1 MLKLTNIVKV
11 YQSGDTKVEAL
22 RGVSLEFRQNEFV
35 SILGPS
41 GCGKTTLL
49 NIIGGL
55 DRYTSGDLSV
65 NGRSTKNFT
74 DRDYDEYRNRS
85 VGFVFQ
91 NYNLISHQTVLA
103 NVELALTLSGVSK
116 SERRRRAIDALT
128 QVGLADQLKKK
139 PNQLSGGQM
148 QRVAIARALVND
160 PEILLADEP
169 TGALD
174 SETSVSVLE
183 ILKEISKDRLIIMV
197 THNSEL
203 AEKYSTRIIKLLD
216 GNVTDDS
223 NPYSSDLL
231 VEKSTPK
238 KQMKTKRARKAKR
251 KNAMSFFT
259 ALSLSFNN
267 LLTKKARTLLTS
279 FAGSIGI
286 IGIALILSISN
297 GFQTYIDSVQEAT
310 LSSYPIII
318 EAETMDM
325 GAMMTS
331 IMGAR
336 QKDISHDLDAVYS
349 SSVTYELSNALNT
362 DATTKNNLH
371 AFNKFLETDTELD
384 ELLSAIQYTY
394 DIDYNIYTKDE
405 DNNIIKSDISAL
417 MDSLMSTG
425 PSGSSEDMSGQ
436 SGTQGSNSGSISSM
450 FNMSRYTDYSTIK
463 IWEEILPGEGD
474 ALVNDL
480 LYEQYDLVYGKW
492 PESYDE
498 LVLIVDRN
506 NEISDL
512 ILYGLGLKSID
523 EMREV
528 MIASAKGEKIDIKQ
542 EKWSYSEICDKTFSF
557 IPSWEFYQYDSTSKT
572 YKDVSGSSTG
582 LSLLY
587 ENGIDLKITGIIRQN
602 PDASA
607 SMMTGAIGY
616 TSALTDYIIDLSESS
631 ELIKAQLENPET
643 DVLTGLPFLS
653 DEEEVSDSEKATL
666 VTEYFSSLENARK
679 AAIYTEIMS
688 VPSPEY
694 IEQVTEQQM
703 ASMTREYVET
713 VMAQM
718 YAEEMGV
725 DLETVTGYIS
735 EMDDETLFTSVREMM
750 AQRVQEEYAA
760 EVQQRLGSQTTDELS
775 YAFDA
780 TISELPESELAK
792 LFDKYMP
799 SSVSESTYEDN
810 LKALGYVDRQS
821 PKRISLFTA
830 TFEAKD
836 RIADIITEYNNSVE
850 EEDKIVYTDYV
861 ALLMSSVTTIINA
874 ISYVLIAF
882 VAISLVVSSIMI
894 GIITYISVLERT
906 KEIGILRSIGAS
918 KKDISRVFNA
928 ETLVV
933 GFASGFL
940 GIGITLLL
948 IIPINAIIQTLT
960 GISSLSAILP
970 LTAGGVLI
978 IISMLLTF
986 IAGLIPSRIA
996 AKKDP
1001 VEALRTE

>member
-1 MLKLTNIVKV
+1 
-11 YQSGDTKVEAL
+11 
-22 RGVSLEFRQNEFV
+22 
-35 SILGPS
+35 
-41 GCGKTTLL
+41 
-49 NIIGGL
+49 
-55 DRYTSGDLSV
+55 
-65 NGRSTKNFT
+65 
-74 DRDYDEYRNRS
+74 
-85 VGFVFQ
+85 
-91 NYNLISHQTVLA
+91 
-103 NVELALTLSGVSK
+103 
-116 SERRRRAIDALT
+116 
-128 QVGLADQLKKK
+128 
-139 PNQLSGGQM
+139 
-148 QRVAIARALVND
+148 
-160 PEILLADEP
+160 
-169 TGALD
+169 
-174 SETSVSVLE
+174 
-183 ILKEISKDRLIIMV
+183 
-197 THNSEL
+197 
-203 AEKYSTRIIKLLD
+203 
-216 GNVTDDS
+216 
-223 NPYSSDLL
+223 
-231 VEKSTPK
+231 
-238 KQMKTKRARKAKR
+238 
-251 KNAMSFFT
+251 
-259 ALSLSFNN
+259 
-267 LLTKKARTLLTS
+267 
-279 FAGSIGI
+279 
-286 IGIALILSISN
+286 
-297 GFQTYIDSVQEAT
+297 
-310 LSSYPIII
+310 
-318 EAETMDM
+318 
-325 GAMMTS
+325 
-331 IMGAR
+331 
-336 QKDISHDLDAVYS
+336 
-349 SSVTYELSNALNT
+349 
-362 DATTKNNLH
+362 
-371 AFNKFLETDTELD
+371 
-384 ELLSAIQYTY
+384 
-394 DIDYNIYTKDE
+394 
-405 DNNIIKSDISAL
+405 
-417 MDSLMSTG
+417 
-425 PSGSSEDMSGQ
+425 
-436 SGTQGSNSGSISSM
+436 
-450 FNMSRYTDYSTIK
+450 
-463 IWEEILPGEGD
+463 
-474 ALVNDL
+474 
-480 LYEQYDLVYGKW
+480 
-492 PESYDE
+492 
-498 LVLIVDRN
+498 
-506 NEISDL
+506 
-512 ILYGLGLKSID
+512 
-523 EMREV
+523 
-528 MIASAKGEKIDIKQ
+528 
-542 EKWSYSEICDKTFSF
+542 
-557 IPSWEFYQYDSTSKT
+557 
-572 YKDVSGSSTG
+572 
-582 LSLLY
+582 
-587 ENGIDLKITGIIRQN
+587 
-602 PDASA
+602 
-607 SMMTGAIGY
+607 
-616 TSALTDYIIDLSESS
+616 LSESS